1 MYFLAAISSK
11 VLKKIHR
18 DRKARGIGCIWNLKN
33 WVSQEKCGVEWK
45 GSRRYQLFSE
55 MHAR

>member
-18 DRKARGIGCIWNLKN
+18 DRKARGIGFIWNLKN
-33 WVSQEKCGVEWK
+33 WVSQEKCGVE
-45 GSRRYQLFSE
+45 
-55 MHAR
+55 